1 MGRLQNNPSIG
12 WVHPKSTHAHPLTWG
27 NKYHSM
33 SIMGKKRENIY
44 AYVTYIPKGQVKAD
58 RQEPAR

>member
-12 WVHPKSTHAHPLTWG
+12 WVHSKSTHVHPLALG

-33 SIMGKKRENIY
+33 NFMGKKRENIFEKK
-44 AYVTYIPKGQVKAD
+44 TQQVD
-58 RQEPAR
+58 G